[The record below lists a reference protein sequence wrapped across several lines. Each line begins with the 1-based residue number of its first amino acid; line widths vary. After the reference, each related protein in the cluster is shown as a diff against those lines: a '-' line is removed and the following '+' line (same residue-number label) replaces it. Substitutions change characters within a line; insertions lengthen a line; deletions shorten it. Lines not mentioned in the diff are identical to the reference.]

1 MAKSVTPGGPAAQPT
16 LKILRLSAENIMRIS
31 AVEIQADGRPAV
43 VIGGENEAGK
53 SAVLAAIELA
63 LGGEKRFPR
72 EPIRRGADKA
82 RVILD
87 LGDIIVTRTLTA
99 SGSTLKV
106 TNREGA
112 SYPSP
117 QSLLDGL
124 VSKLTFDP
132 LAFAEADDKAQA
144 DILRRLAGIDTTDLD
159 LERKAVFEER
169 TVVNRE
175 VTNAQGA
182 LTKAPRHQGV
192 GVERVSAEDI
202 AAQLLAADELSD
214 AESRLNAAANEA
226 AGAMALAKSSLANAQ
241 LHVDRLTRELEAAK
255 VSAKAAADAVS
266 AAGDRAIAAS
276 KAADDAATKVPD
288 RTQLRQRMA
297 DVEAVNSKVRDNQA
311 YAALEQSL
319 ADKKAEADRLTAR
332 INSIDA
338 EKAERLEQ
346 ASFPVEGL
354 GLGDAG
360 VTWNGLPFSQA
371 STAIRIRASAAIGFA
386 MNPRLKILRVKN
398 GNDLGSQNLQLLADA
413 AAAVG
418 GQVWVERISG
428 GDGLY
433 TVMIEDGT
441 VVSAGEAVS
450 A

>member
-1 MAKSVTPGGPAAQPT
+1 MAKSVNQSGPAAQSPLT
-16 LKILRLSAENIMRIS
+16 ILRLSAENIMRIS
-31 AVEIQADGRPAV
+31 AVEIQSDGQPAV
-43 VIGGENEAGK
+43 VIAGENEAGK

-63 LGGEKRFPR
+63 LGGEKRFPK

-82 RVILD
+82 KVVLD

-117 QSLLDGL
+117 QALLDGL

-144 DILRRLAGIDTTDLD
+144 EMLRRLAGIDTTDLD

-182 LTKAPRHQGV
+182 LSKAKRHDGV
-192 GVERVSAEDI
+192 GIERVSAEDI
-202 AAQLLAADELSD
+202 AAQLLAADGLAD
-214 AESRLNAAANEA
+214 TAARLDAAANAAVNGFTVATASFTTVQSKVERLKQDLAAAETELRIASDAVKA
-226 AGAMALAKSSLANAQ
+226 AGNKAIEARKKSDA
-241 LHVDRLTRELEAAK
+241 AAK
-255 VSAKAAADAVS
+255 N
-266 AAGDRAIAAS
+266 
-276 KAADDAATKVPD
+276 VPD
-288 RTQLRQRMA
+288 RTDLRQRMA
-297 DVEAVNSKVRDNQA
+297 DVEATNSKVRDNQA
-311 YAALEQSL
+311 FALLEQSV
-319 ADKKAEADRLTAR
+319 ASKKAEADQLTAR
-332 INSIDA
+332 INSIDT
-338 EKAERLEQ
+338 EKAERLE
-346 ASFPVEGL
+346 AAEFPVEGL

-398 GNDLGSQNLQLLADA
+398 GNDLGQVNLQLLADA
-413 AAAVG
+413 AASVG

-428 GDGLY
+428 GNGLY

-441 VVSAGEAVS
+441 VVAAREAVS